1 MPGAKAGQ
9 ASLNLRLEAVML
21 KIYADENMPYV
32 QQFFAGLGQVQL
44 VDGRNLTPAQVAD
57 ADVLL
62 VRSVTKVNAELL
74 SQNSR
79 LQFVGTATIGV
90 DHIDRIYLQN
100 RAVTFTSAPGCN
112 AQSVVE
118 YVLSSLFL
126 LAEQQQKPLQQW
138 TIGVV
143 GVGQIGARLVK
154 ALQALQVKV
163 LQCDPL
169 RAAAE
174 PDFPHL
180 PFAELMQQVDGLS
193 FHVPLVKT
201 GEYPT
206 FQLLNRNNLSELPAH
221 VAIINASRGEV
232 TCNQA
237 LLSEA
242 QSLAQNGSQR
252 PLVLDVWD
260 NEPDLLKALVP
271 YCRIATAHIAGHSI
285 EGKARGTEML
295 YQALC
300 QLLKIQ
306 PQHHLSDFCPKPVME
321 MLQISA
327 NFGLSDVQSLC
338 RMLYDVRRDDALFR
352 YHLNGNGFDWLR
364 KHYPARREFSSLRL
378 AAPRGAV
385 PEYLTQL
392 GFSSQ

>member
-1 MPGAKAGQ
+1 
-9 ASLNLRLEAVML
+9 ML

-32 QQFFAGLGQVQL
+32 QQFFAELGQVQL
-44 VDGRNLTPAQVAD
+44 VDGRNLTPTQVAD

-62 VRSVTKVNAELL
+62 VRSVTKINAELL
-74 SQNSR
+74 SKNNCLR
-79 LQFVGTATIGV
+79 FVGTATIGV
-90 DHIDRIYLQN
+90 DHIDQSYLQQQAI
-100 RAVTFTSAPGCN
+100 RFSCAPGCN

-118 YVLSSLFL
+118 YVLSSLFW

-138 TIGVV
+138 TVGVV
-143 GVGQIGARLVK
+143 GVGQIGSRLVK
-154 ALQALQVKV
+154 ALQALQVTV

-169 RAAAE
+169 RAQAE
-174 PDFPHL
+174 PDFPHT
-180 PFAELMQQVDGLS
+180 PFEALFTQVDALS
-193 FHVPLVKT
+193 FHVPLFKS
-201 GEYPT
+201 GEHAT
-206 FQLLNRNNLSELPAH
+206 FKLLNSQTLAQLAPQ

-237 LLSEA
+237 LLQE
-242 QSLAQNGSQR
+242 AQNGVQR

-260 NEPDLLKALVP
+260 NEPEVLTALVP

-295 YQALC
+295 YLALC
-300 QLLKIQ
+300 KLLKVT
-306 PQHHLSDFCPKPVME
+306 PSHSLHDFCPPPVLE

-327 NFGLSDVQSLC
+327 NFRLSDVQNLC

-378 AAPRGAV
+378 AAPGGAI

>member
-1 MPGAKAGQ
+1 
-9 ASLNLRLEAVML
+9 ML

-32 QQFFAGLGQVQL
+32 QQFFAGFGQVHL
-44 VDGRNLTPAQVAD
+44 VDGRNLTPEQVAD

-74 SQNSR
+74 SKNNK

-90 DHIDRIYLQN
+90 DHIDKTYLQN

-126 LAEQQQKPLQQW
+126 LSEQQQKPLQQW

-169 RAAAE
+169 RKAKE
-174 PDFPHL
+174 PDFPHIA
-180 PFAELMQQVDGLS
+180 FADLMQQVDALS

-201 GEYPT
+201 GEDAT
-206 FQLLNRNNLSELPAH
+206 FKLLNSNNLAQLPAH

-237 LLSEA
+237 LLDEA

-295 YQALC
+295 YLALC
-300 QLLKIQ
+300 NLLKIQ
-306 PQHHLSDFCPKPVME
+306 PQHQLHDFCPKPVME

-327 NFGLSDVQSLC
+327 NFGLSDVQNLC

-364 KHYPARREFSSLRL
+364 KHYPPRREFSSLRL
-378 AAPRGAV
+378 ATPGGAI

>member
-1 MPGAKAGQ
+1 
-9 ASLNLRLEAVML
+9 ML

-32 QQFFAGLGQVQL
+32 QQFFAELGQVQL
-44 VDGRNLTPAQVAD
+44 VDGRNLMPAQVAD

-62 VRSVTKVNAELL
+62 VRSVTKVNAGLL
-74 SQNSR
+74 SQNNKLR
-79 LQFVGTATIGV
+79 FVGTATIGV
-90 DHIDRIYLQN
+90 DHIDQSYLQQ
-100 RAVTFTSAPGCN
+100 RGISFRSAPGCN

-143 GVGQIGARLVK
+143 GVGQIGSRLVK

-169 RAAAE
+169 RASVE
-174 PDFPHL
+174 PDFAHT
-180 PFAELMQQVDGLS
+180 PFVDLLKQVDALS
-193 FHVPLVKT
+193 FHVPLVKS
-201 GEYPT
+201 GEHAT
-206 FQLLNRNNLSELPAH
+206 LKLLNSQTLTQLAPE

-237 LLSEA
+237 LLAE
-242 QSLAQNGSQR
+242 AQNGTAR

-260 NEPDLLKALVP
+260 NEPDVLKTLVP

-295 YQALC
+295 YLSLC
-300 QLLKIQ
+300 RLLKIQ
-306 PQHHLSDFCPKPVME
+306 PQNSLHDFCPPPVME

-327 NFGLSDVQSLC
+327 NFRLSDVQNLC

-364 KHYPARREFSSLRL
+364 KHYPPRREFSSLRL
-378 AAPRGAV
+378 AAPGGAI

>member
-1 MPGAKAGQ
+1 
-9 ASLNLRLEAVML
+9 ML

-32 QQFFAGLGQVQL
+32 QQFFAGFGQVQL

-74 SQNSR
+74 SQNNK
-79 LQFVGTATIGV
+79 LKFVGTATIGV
-90 DHIDRIYLQN
+90 DHIDKTYLQN
-100 RAVTFTSAPGCN
+100 RGVTFTSAPGCN

-126 LAEQQQKPLQQW
+126 LSEQQQKPLQQW

-169 RAAAE
+169 RKAKE
-174 PDFPHL
+174 PDFPHV
-180 PFAELMQQVDGLS
+180 PFADLMQQVDALS

-201 GEYPT
+201 GEHPT
-206 FQLLNRNNLSELPAH
+206 FQLINSNNLSELPPD

-237 LLSEA
+237 LLLEA
-242 QSLAQNGSQR
+242 QGRAQSSETAGTQR

-260 NEPDLLKALVP
+260 NEPSVLKALVP

-306 PQHHLSDFCPKPVME
+306 PQHQLYDFCPKPVME

-327 NFGLSDVQSLC
+327 NFRLSDVQSLC

-364 KHYPARREFSSLRL
+364 KHYPPRREFSSLRL
-378 AAPRGAV
+378 TAPKGAI

>member
-1 MPGAKAGQ
+1 M
-9 ASLNLRLEAVML
+9 

-32 QQFFAGLGQVQL
+32 QQFFADLGTVQL
-44 VDGRNLTPAQVAD
+44 VDGRQLTAEQVAD

-62 VRSVTKVNAELL
+62 VRSVTQVNAQLL
-74 SQNSR
+74 SQNKQ
-79 LQFVGTATIGV
+79 LKFVGTATIGV
-90 DHIDRIYLQN
+90 DHIDLAYLKS
-100 RAVTFTSAPGCN
+100 REISFSSAPGCN

-143 GVGQIGARLVK
+143 GVGQIGSRLVK
-154 ALQALQVKV
+154 ALQALDVKV

-169 RAAAE
+169 RAAIE
-174 PDFPHL
+174 PDFAHL
-180 PFAELMQQVDGLS
+180 DFTELCQQVNALS
-193 FHVPLVKT
+193 FHVPLIKS
-201 GEYPT
+201 GAFPT
-206 FQLLNRNNLSELPAH
+206 LKLMGQSQLQQLPKH

-237 LLSEA
+237 LLQEA
-242 QSLAQNGSQR
+242 KSGVQR

-260 NEPDLLKALVP
+260 NEPHVLQELVP
-271 YCRIATAHIAGHSI
+271 FTRIATAHIAGHSI

-300 QLLKIQ
+300 KLLKIQ
-306 PQHHLSDFCPKPVME
+306 PKHGLRDFCPVPVME
-321 MLQISA
+321 KLQISE
-327 NFGLSDVQSLC
+327 NFRLSDVQNIC

-352 YHLNGNGFDWLR
+352 FHLQGQGFDWLR
-364 KHYPARREFSSLRL
+364 KHYPPRREFSSLQIRL
-378 AAPRGAV
+378 ASPAQAI
-385 PEYLTQL
+385 PEFLHLL
-392 GFSSQ
+392 GFSSQHEGK

>member
-1 MPGAKAGQ
+1 M
-9 ASLNLRLEAVML
+9 

-32 QQFFAGLGQVQL
+32 QQFFAGLGEVTLVNGRQV
-44 VDGRNLTPAQVAD
+44 TPAQVAD

-62 VRSVTKVNAELL
+62 VRSVTKVNQALL

-79 LQFVGTATIGV
+79 LKFVGTATIGV
-90 DHIDRIYLQN
+90 DHIDQAYLKD
-100 RAVTFTSAPGCN
+100 RAVAFSSAPGCN

-138 TIGVV
+138 TVGVV
-143 GVGQIGARLVK
+143 GVGQIGSRLVK

-163 LQCDPL
+163 LQCDPV
-169 RAAAE
+169 RAMQDA
-174 PDFPHL
+174 DFPHV
-180 PFAELMQQVDGLS
+180 PFAALFDQVDALS
-193 FHVPLVKT
+193 FHVPLVT
-201 GEYPT
+201 SGPFPT
-206 FQLLNRNNLSELPAH
+206 LALLAAHNLADLPPE

-237 LLSEA
+237 LLAEA
-242 QSLAQNGSQR
+242 QACGRR
-252 PLVLDVWD
+252 PLVLDVWQQ
-260 NEPDLLKALVP
+260 EPDILQALVP
-271 YCRIATAHIAGHSI
+271 YTRIATAHIAGHSI

-300 QLLKIQ
+300 KALKIEAK
-306 PQHHLSDFCPKPVME
+306 LSIELFLPPPAIAA
-321 MLQISA
+321 LQISA
-327 NFGLSDVQSLC
+327 NFSLSDVQNLS

-364 KHYPARREFSSLRL
+364 KHYPPRREYSSLQVQMSDQS
-378 AAPRGAV
+378 AV
-385 PEYLTQL
+385 PTFLTTL
-392 GFSSQ
+392 GFSSQH

>member
-1 MPGAKAGQ
+1 M
-9 ASLNLRLEAVML
+9 

-32 QQFFAGLGQVQL
+32 QQFFADLGHVIL
-44 VDGRNLTPAQVAD
+44 VDGRQLTPAQVAD

-79 LQFVGTATIGV
+79 LCFVGTATIGV
-90 DHIDRIYLQN
+90 DHIDQGYLQSRN
-100 RAVTFTSAPGCN
+100 IRFSSAPGCN

-138 TIGVV
+138 TVGVV

-154 ALQALQVKV
+154 ALQALEVKV
-163 LQCDPL
+163 LQSDPL
-169 RAAAE
+169 RAARE
-174 PDFPHL
+174 PDFPHVD
-180 PFAELMQQVDGLS
+180 FTELCQQVDALS

-201 GEYPT
+201 GAFPT
-206 FQLLNRNNLSELPAH
+206 LKLLDAANLQLLPNH

-237 LLSEA
+237 LLAEA
-242 QSLAQNGSQR
+242 TSGIQR

-260 NEPDLLKALVP
+260 NEPNVLHELVP
-271 YCRIATAHIAGHSI
+271 FTRIATAHIAGHSI

-300 QLLKIQ
+300 KVLNIEPKHRLG
-306 PQHHLSDFCPKPVME
+306 HFCPVPVME
-321 MLQISA
+321 KLQISA
-327 NFGLSDVQSLC
+327 NFRLSDVQNLC

-352 YHLNGNGFDWLR
+352 FHLQGHGFDWLR
-364 KHYPARREFSSLRL
+364 KHYPPRREFSSLQVEL
-378 AAPRGAV
+378 ASPARAI
-385 PEYLTQL
+385 PEFLHLL
-392 GFSSQ
+392 GFSSQHEGK

>member
-1 MPGAKAGQ
+1 
-9 ASLNLRLEAVML
+9 ML

-32 QQFFAGLGQVQL
+32 QQFFAGFGQVNL
-44 VDGRNLTPAQVAD
+44 VDGRSLTPVQVAD

-62 VRSVTKVNAELL
+62 VRSVTRVNAELL
-74 SQNSR
+74 SQNSK
-79 LQFVGTATIGV
+79 LKFVGTATIGV
-90 DHIDRIYLQN
+90 DHIDKTYLQN
-100 RAVTFTSAPGCN
+100 RGVTFTSAPGCN

-126 LAEQQQKPLQQW
+126 LSEQQQKPLQQW
-138 TIGVV
+138 TLGVV
-143 GVGQIGARLVK
+143 GVGQIGSRLVK

-169 RAAAE
+169 RKAKE
-174 PDFPHL
+174 PDFPHIA
-180 PFAELMQQVDGLS
+180 FTDLMQQVDALS
-193 FHVPLVKT
+193 FHVPLVKS
-201 GEYPT
+201 GEDAT
-206 FQLLNRNNLSELPAH
+206 FKLLNSNNLVHLPAH

-237 LLSEA
+237 LLDEA
-242 QSLAQNGSQR
+242 QTGAQR

-260 NEPDLLKALVP
+260 NEPSVLKALVP

-300 QLLKIQ
+300 NLLKIQ
-306 PQHHLSDFCPKPVME
+306 PQHHLHDFCPKSVME

-327 NFGLSDVQSLC
+327 NFGLSDVQNLC

-364 KHYPARREFSSLRL
+364 KHYPPRREFSSLRL
-378 AAPRGAV
+378 TAPKGAI

>member
-1 MPGAKAGQ
+1 M
-9 ASLNLRLEAVML
+9 
-21 KIYADENMPYV
+21 
-32 QQFFAGLGQVQL
+32 
-44 VDGRNLTPAQVAD
+44 
-57 ADVLL
+57 
-62 VRSVTKVNAELL
+62 RS
-74 SQNSR
+74 
-79 LQFVGTATIGV
+79 
-90 DHIDRIYLQN
+90 
-100 RAVTFTSAPGCN
+100 P
-112 AQSVVE
+112 VVE

-126 LAEQQQKPLQQW
+126 LSEQQQKPLQQW

-169 RAAAE
+169 RAAVE

-180 PFAELMQQVDGLS
+180 PFDQLMHQVDALS
-193 FHVPLVKT
+193 FHVPLLKS
-201 GEYPT
+201 GEHPT
-206 FQLLNRNNLSELPAH
+206 LKLLNSTNLPQLSPQ

-237 LLSEA
+237 LLLEA
-242 QSLAQNGSQR
+242 QSGAQR

-260 NEPDLLKALVP
+260 NEPSVLKALVP

-295 YQALC
+295 YLALC

-306 PQHHLSDFCPKPVME
+306 PEHRLNDFCPQPVME

-327 NFGLSDVQSLC
+327 NFGLSDVQNLC

-364 KHYPARREFSSLRL
+364 KHYPPRREFSSLRL
-378 AAPRGAV
+378 AAPGGAI
-385 PEYLTQL
+385 PQYLTQL

>member
-1 MPGAKAGQ
+1 
-9 ASLNLRLEAVML
+9 ML

-32 QQFFAGLGQVQL
+32 QHFFAGLGRVQL

-74 SQNSR
+74 SQNNK
-79 LQFVGTATIGV
+79 LKFVGTATIGV
-90 DHIDRIYLQN
+90 DHIDQSYLQQQGIH
-100 RAVTFTSAPGCN
+100 FSSAPGCN

-143 GVGQIGARLVK
+143 GVGQIGSRLVK
-154 ALQALQVKV
+154 TLQALQVKV

-169 RAAAE
+169 RAAVE
-174 PDFPHL
+174 SDFAHT
-180 PFAELMQQVDGLS
+180 PFADLLKQVDALS
-193 FHVPLVKT
+193 FHVPLVKS
-201 GEYPT
+201 GEHAT
-206 FQLLNRNNLSELPAH
+206 FKLLNSQTLAQLAPE

-237 LLSEA
+237 LLAEA
-242 QSLAQNGSQR
+242 QRLAQNGSQR

-260 NEPDLLKALVP
+260 NEPLVLKALVP

-300 QLLKIQ
+300 RLLKIQ
-306 PQHHLSDFCPKPVME
+306 PQHNLHDFCPSPVME

-327 NFGLSDVQSLC
+327 NFGLSDVQNLC

-364 KHYPARREFSSLRL
+364 KHYPPRREFSSLRL
-378 AAPRGAV
+378 ATPGGAI